1 MRPFAKDR
9 LLSVLYFFANIYGF
23 FIIKYNGGMMKK
35 FIKYEIIGFVFV
47 CIIGTVGHFL
57 YKWSGQAI
65 IVGLFFPVNESIW
78 EHLKLLFFPFL
89 LYSLFEYKKICQDRE
104 NFCLGKYVAVL
115 SGMLTILSIHYIT
128 KGALGNRI
136 EWVDIVSFFVG
147 TAVAYLISYAVIS
160 NNLFVKIPKWVAI
173 TLWITK
179 IAEFIIFTFMPPF
192 IPLFQD
198 PVNSTFG
205 I

>member
-1 MRPFAKDR
+1 
-9 LLSVLYFFANIYGF
+9 
-23 FIIKYNGGMMKK
+23 
-35 FIKYEIIGFVFV
+35 
-47 CIIGTVGHFL
+47 
-57 YKWSGQAI
+57 
-65 IVGLFFPVNESIW
+65 
-78 EHLKLLFFPFL
+78 
-89 LYSLFEYKKICQDRE
+89 
-104 NFCLGKYVAVL
+104 
-115 SGMLTILSIHYIT
+115 MLTILSIHYIT

-173 TLWITK
+173 TLWIAK